1 MTLSTSR
8 FSLFAVVSIL
18 ATAVLLSGCNKNA
31 KSDGNSS
38 PVIAEVNGEKLHR
51 SQFDGYVNQESE
63 FLDHDA
69 DGKVRSRLL
78 DRLIK
83 EKLIQQEATRLGLE
97 MSGKSDPEK
106 QKVAAKVASNAT
118 ETATAATNSE
128 TGVLRDL
135 VEKYQRQIV
144 LKDVSVTTE
153 EVEQYYQQNKFRFER
168 KGGYYLS
175 DIRVAD
181 RTQAETIYRQLT
193 KLNGD
198 FAQVAKEVSLS
209 PTAAQ
214 GGFHYYEEGQLP
226 SVFEDVVHK
235 LNPGQIST
243 IVTTEYGFHIFRLE
257 RKAEPLTTDDAK
269 KQIKQDL
276 IASKSQ
282 SLLDEDA
289 KRLRASAKVKLYPGE
304 LNFSYTGEFN
314 QK

>member
-1 MTLSTSR
+1 MTLSVSR
-8 FSLFAVVSIL
+8 FSLSIVGML
-18 ATAVLLSGCNKNA
+18 VGTLLLSACNKIP

-38 PVIAEVNGEKLHR
+38 PVIAEVNGERLHR
-51 SQFDGYVNQESE
+51 DQFENYVHQESE

-78 DRLIK
+78 DRLIR
-83 EKLIQQEATRLGLE
+83 EKLIQQEATRLGLQTPTRSE
-97 MSGKSDPEK
+97 PEK
-106 QKVAAKVASNAT
+106 QKLAAKVSGGAT
-118 ETATAATNSE
+118 ESATAATNTE
-128 TGVLRDL
+128 VVALRDL
-135 VEKYQRQIV
+135 VEDYQRRIV
-144 LKDVSVTTE
+144 LKDVSITDDE
-153 EVEQYYQQNKFRFER
+153 IEQYYQQNKSRFER

-198 FAQVAKEVSLS
+198 FAKVAKEISLS

-226 SVFEDVVHK
+226 SVFEEVVHK

-257 RKAEPLTTDDAK
+257 RKAEPLTIDDAK
-269 KQIKQDL
+269 KQIRQDL

-282 SLLDEDA
+282 SLLEEDS

>member
-1 MTLSTSR
+1 MTLSLSR
-8 FSLFAVVSIL
+8 FSLVPIIGIVICAIFF
-18 ATAVLLSGCNKNA
+18 SGCAGKT

-51 SQFDGYVNQESE
+51 NLFDAYVNQESE
-63 FLDHDA
+63 FLEHDA
-69 DGKVRSRLL
+69 EGKVRSRLL

-83 EKLIQQEATRLGLE
+83 EKLIQQEATRLGLQTTA
-97 MSGKSDPEK
+97 KSAPEK
-106 QKVAAKVASNAT
+106 EKLAAKISSGT
-118 ETATAATNSE
+118 TGPPEAATNLE
-128 TGVLRDL
+128 VAALRGL
-135 VEKYQRQIV
+135 VEDYQRRVV
-144 LKDVSVTTE
+144 LKDVSVTPE
-153 EVEQYYQQNKFRFER
+153 EVDLYYQQNKFRFER

-226 SVFEDVVHK
+226 SVFEEAVHK

-243 IVTTEYGFHIFRLE
+243 IVTTEYGYHIFRLE
-257 RKAEPLTTDDAK
+257 RKAEPLTIDDAK

-282 SLLDEDA
+282 SLLDDDS
-289 KRLRASAKVKLYPGE
+289 KRLRGNAKVKFYPEG